1 MLARY
6 DTVLLGDG
14 GGYQFTTSD
23 GDVYIAY
30 FTEFTLIDSG
40 QNEILATSFGFAN
53 KAGNSGHRYDVKIK
67 NTIVHLIKEFFEN
80 QDDAAI
86 LYICINN
93 DGRERNRHITF
104 GRWFNEMNSEFERYS
119 SLGEHAKAGFYS
131 SIIFKSTNQRRL
143 KLIEAFYF
151 TIAYYWGLGE
161 EGQ

>member
-1 MLARY
+1 LLTRY
-6 DTVLLGDG
+6 DTILLSKG

-30 FTEFTLIDSG
+30 FTEFTLIDSN

-53 KAGNSGHRYDVKIK
+53 KEGNKSHRHDVKIK
-67 NTIVHLIKEFFEN
+67 NTIIHLIMEFFEN

-104 GRWFNEMNSEFERYS
+104 GRWFNEMNKDFERYS

-131 SIIFKSTNQRRL
+131 SIIFKNTNPRRL
-143 KLIEAFYF
+143 KLIESFYF

-161 EGQ
+161 NNQ